1 MKIKI
6 LSLIA
11 IAGVLTASQA
21 QPTLGTISSSTNRIP
36 TGNSTFAE
44 RLNNIINNTSFT
56 RLAGI
61 DTRAGGLIIRR
72 FTNIGYVTGSSRID
86 IACVAITYTRT
97 NQPAQTNQMQYGIK
111 VELTEGSKPSDRR
124 IAYVDLD
131 EINYLLN
138 GVNEMSRTGIAAA
151 PFKDVELAYAT
162 SGGLRVA
169 MIGAEAAK
177 FEVSVLVGRD
187 HLAVTTLT
195 AKQFAKFRRLLE
207 NAKTTLDSARKEH

>member
-72 FTNIGYVTGSSRID
+72 FTNIGYVTGSS
-86 IACVAITYTRT
+86 
-97 NQPAQTNQMQYGIK
+97 
-111 VELTEGSKPSDRR
+111 LT
-124 IAYVDLD
+124 VDGGGQLPKFAD
-131 EINYLLN
+131 
-138 GVNEMSRTGIAAA
+138 AAA
-151 PFKDVELAYAT
+151 GHSE
-162 SGGLRVA
+162 
-169 MIGAEAAK
+169 
-177 FEVSVLVGRD
+177 
-187 HLAVTTLT
+187 
-195 AKQFAKFRRLLE
+195 
-207 NAKTTLDSARKEH
+207 RK